1 MELLILVFIAIFA
14 PVISK
19 KYIFRHEVTWLEVL
33 GVFLISSLLVTL
45 AYKAGKYTNTADVEI
60 HNGIVKNKV
69 REHDTYLESYSCNCV
84 TRSYPCGKS
93 TCSQTTCQTC
103 YRRHYT
109 VEWLLK
115 TTIGDIRLDY
125 VNSTSSSVY
134 KKPDPAI
141 FINAQ
146 IGEHCAKKNNYVNY
160 VKAAPDSLF
169 NYTQHKSSLEK
180 FKNNVRVYNQNVYGI
195 YKYNHVW
202 ASHIPAQEQENWKN
216 AIADYLKNVGNDL
229 QINIQLIITPVQ
241 DPTYR
246 YAVETAWNGGKKNDL
261 VILVGSKNYPNIDW
275 VDSFTFANSKSNEKV
290 VAELN
295 SKLRELTQFT
305 VKDAMPVIKK
315 VTQANFKRVQMKE
328 FKYLMED
335 VDPPFWVMV
344 LIVLLQI
351 GSILGLSMV
360 FSNNSIREST
370 HY

>member
-1 MELLILVFIAIFA
+1 M
-14 PVISK
+14 
-19 KYIFRHEVTWLEVL
+19 
-33 GVFLISSLLVTL
+33 
-45 AYKAGKYTNTADVEI
+45 
-60 HNGIVKNKV
+60 
-69 REHDTYLESYSCNCV
+69 
-84 TRSYPCGKS
+84 
-93 TCSQTTCQTC
+93 
-103 YRRHYT
+103 
-109 VEWLLK
+109 
-115 TTIGDIRLDY
+115 
-125 VNSTSSSVY
+125 
-134 KKPDPAI
+134 
-141 FINAQ
+141 
-146 IGEHCAKKNNYVNY
+146 
-160 VKAAPDSLF
+160 
-169 NYTQHKSSLEK
+169 
-180 FKNNVRVYNQNVYGI
+180 
-195 YKYNHVW
+195 
-202 ASHIPAQEQENWKN
+202 
-216 AIADYLKNVGNDL
+216 
-229 QINIQLIITPVQ
+229 
-241 DPTYR
+241 
-246 YAVETAWNGGKKNDL
+246 WNGGKKNDL